1 MSYSLNFFLFFE
13 KIKTKL
19 IAKEHEVIG
28 LREDHVINKVKDIGI
43 INKMGSTTY
52 VVLVN

>member
-1 MSYSLNFFLFFE
+1 M
-13 KIKTKL
+13 
-19 IAKEHEVIG
+19 
-28 LREDHVINKVKDIGI
+28 REDHVINKVKDIGI